1 MGLSAYEKEYMT
13 ILLAVDHWR
22 SYLQHGMFTIF
33 TDHFQEHDHL
43 QPRNNFLLQ
52 NHLCRNG
59 RDSASHRSS
68 TREGVSLGIAKGSH
82 GRPQTTPTITPPL
95 EQRGMVPHKA
105 KPGIPR
111 LAEARSAMA
120 SPARRTPLSTLPTK
134 VWTLIARRRE
144 TSAPDRGQGAP
155 PTIILATLP
164 ARENG
169 KGCIAT
175 PTPFFPECPLHPG
188 ESGNDTHLQRRT
200 HHAGGGATQRDAGRR

>member
-1 MGLSAYEKEYMT
+1 LALPNFNCPFAIETDASGDGVGAVLLQDDHPLAYVSKPLGIKSMGLSAYEEYMA

-43 QPRNNFLLQ
+43 QPRNSFLLQ

-68 TREGVSLGIAKGSH
+68 TREGASLGIAKGSH

-95 EQRGMVPHKA
+95 EQQGVVPHKA
-105 KPGIPR
+105 KPGTPR

-120 SPARRTPLSTLPTK
+120 SPTR
-134 VWTLIARRRE
+134 
-144 TSAPDRGQGAP
+144 
-155 PTIILATLP
+155 
-164 ARENG
+164 
-169 KGCIAT
+169 
-175 PTPFFPECPLHPG
+175 
-188 ESGNDTHLQRRT
+188 
-200 HHAGGGATQRDAGRR
+200 